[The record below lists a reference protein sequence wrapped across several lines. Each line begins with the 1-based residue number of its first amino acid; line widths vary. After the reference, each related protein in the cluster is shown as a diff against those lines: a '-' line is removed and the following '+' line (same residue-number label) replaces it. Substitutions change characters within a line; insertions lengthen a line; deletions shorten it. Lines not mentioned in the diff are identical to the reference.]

1 MEDVT
6 RMEVP
11 TARLKLRPELVG
23 RWSPVG
29 VGGDVGEGGGGVN
42 NIKNFDSHIL
52 HLVGRDGLQA
62 RSLGLCVLS
71 SMLKIEILDC
81 CAQV

>member
-29 VGGDVGEGGGGVN
+29 VGGDVEGERGGGG
-42 NIKNFDSHIL
+42 FESTTSRIL
-52 HLVGRDGLQA
+52 IHTY
-62 RSLGLCVLS
+62 C
-71 SMLKIEILDC
+71 I
-81 CAQV
+81 

>member
-1 MEDVT
+1 MYGLEGSELRGCNIGGGEETRWEDVT

-29 VGGDVGEGGGGVN
+29 VGGDVGGGGGSQQHQE
-42 NIKNFDSHIL
+42 F
-52 HLVGRDGLQA
+52 
-62 RSLGLCVLS
+62 
-71 SMLKIEILDC
+71 
-81 CAQV
+81 

>member
-29 VGGDVGEGGGGVN
+29 VGGDVGGGGGVT
-42 NIKNFDSHIL
+42 
-52 HLVGRDGLQA
+52 REQ
-62 RSLGLCVLS
+62 C
-71 SMLKIEILDC
+71 
-81 CAQV
+81 

>member
-29 VGGDVGEGGGGVN
+29 VGGDVGGEGGE
-42 NIKNFDSHIL
+42 STTSRIL
-52 HLVGRDGLQA
+52 IHTY
-62 RSLGLCVLS
+62 C
-71 SMLKIEILDC
+71 I
-81 CAQV
+81 

>member
-29 VGGDVGEGGGGVN
+29 VGGDVGRGGVN

-52 HLVGRDGLQA
+52 HLDGLLT

>member
-11 TARLKLRPELVG
+11 TTRLKLRPELVG

-29 VGGDVGEGGGGVN
+29 VGGDVGRGGGVESTTSR
-42 NIKNFDSHIL
+42 IWIHSYCI
-52 HLVGRDGLQA
+52 
-62 RSLGLCVLS
+62 
-71 SMLKIEILDC
+71 
-81 CAQV
+81 